1 LAAIIRS
8 AFGHDA
14 EVVAGGRGVFNVMA
28 ANELVYS
35 KHTEGRFPTDAEIV
49 QKLRAISKKG
59 AESTRPG

>member
-14 EVVAGGRGVFNVMA
+14 EVVAGGNGVFNVTA

-35 KHTEGRFPTDAEIV
+35 KHTEGRFPTEAEIV
-49 QKLRAISKKG
+49 QKLRVISKQ
-59 AESTRPG
+59 ASESTPSG